1 MTPDSVAIDATLP
14 QLFTWTNNG
23 SAQTDFILRIY
34 KNVDS
39 SLIYNSTKVTSPTS
53 QFILPANSLANN
65 NDYKYQLEV
74 FSGSTSVLSDF
85 IFLKTYATPILN
97 ITVPSTITN
106 RAYRFTGDY
115 TQAQN
120 IPYSRYK
127 FILYDNNDIVLV
139 DSGWKYDYTIAFE
152 QDGFL
157 SDQTYKIELITESQY
172 QMVTSTG
179 KRIFAVLYTQPD
191 AASYLT
197 STAENDTGGIR
208 LEWSPV
214 VQITGASVGTYYFTE
229 GKFGQ
234 GIQIDPSSKIIFN
247 KTVPSDFT
255 IHLWVKLPVSFSGD
269 IITLGSDEVK
279 VGYNGTQFYLVAD
292 GNTAQSNLVIIPDE
306 FIKIALKPEKVIV
319 ETSTYTIYL

>member
-1 MTPDSVAIDATLP
+1 MTPDSIAVDATLP

-39 SLIYNSTKVTSPTS
+39 SLIYNSTKKTSSIS
-53 QFILPANSLANN
+53 QFTLPANSLVNN

-85 IFLKTYATPILN
+85 VFLKTYATPILN
-97 ITVPSTITN
+97 ITVPVTLSN
-106 RAYRFTGDY
+106 RAYKFTGDY

-127 FILYDNNDIVLV
+127 FILYDNNDIILV

-172 QMVTSTG
+172 QMTASTG
-179 KRIFAVLYTQPD
+179 KRTFNVSYTQPD
-191 AASYLT
+191 AASYLV
-197 STAENDTGGIR
+197 SIPEDDTGGMR

-214 VQITGASVGTYYFTE
+214 VQVTGVPTGTYYFTA

-234 GIQIDPSSKIIFN
+234 GIQVDPSSKVVFY
-247 KTVPSDFT
+247 KTVPTDFT
-255 IHLWVKLPVSFSGD
+255 IHLWVKLPIGFSGD
-269 IITLGSDEVK
+269 IITLGSDEVR

-292 GNTAQSNLVIIPDE
+292 GKTALSNLVTIPNE